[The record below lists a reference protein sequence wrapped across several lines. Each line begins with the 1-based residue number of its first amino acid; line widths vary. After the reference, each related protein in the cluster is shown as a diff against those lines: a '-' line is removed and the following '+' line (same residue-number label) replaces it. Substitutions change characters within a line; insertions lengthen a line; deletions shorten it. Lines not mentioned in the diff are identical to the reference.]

1 MYTNTSAYS
10 VRVSTEE
17 VGMMT
22 KRVPWAKRMP
32 SVKVDQLLR
41 TIAVDGST
49 KMLNELRGKP
59 AVPVNKD
66 AK

>member
-1 MYTNTSAYS
+1 
-10 VRVSTEE
+10 
-17 VGMMT
+17 MMT